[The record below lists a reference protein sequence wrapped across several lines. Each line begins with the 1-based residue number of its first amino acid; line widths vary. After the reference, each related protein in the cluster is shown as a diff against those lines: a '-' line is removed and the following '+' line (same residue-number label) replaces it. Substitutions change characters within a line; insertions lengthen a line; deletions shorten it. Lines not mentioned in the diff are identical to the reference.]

1 MNINNKITDAPI
13 KGKSCMPKST
23 SLLGDVVKL
32 TYLRNRNTGTAA
44 VPLKVQETTIIKWA
58 QSFEEI
64 YNKTGA
70 AFAPLTGELRQRLN
84 INLGVFVIDLRS
96 GGFF

>member
-13 KGKSCMPKST
+13 KGKSCMPKLT

-44 VPLKVQETTIIKWA
+44 VPLKVQETTIINGLNRLKRYIIK
-58 QSFEEI
+58 SE
-64 YNKTGA
+64 
-70 AFAPLTGELRQRLN
+70 PLLHRLP
-84 INLGVFVIDLRS
+84 VS
-96 GGFF
+96 